1 LTVTN
6 AVITFVLTAIFS
18 TQNINQLRRKS
29 MKVSDPNM
37 DLLSIKD
44 PSFLKGMSNHELQA
58 LSQEIRQFLIEKLS
72 VTGGHIGPNLGVVE
86 LTIALHKCF
95 DSPNDKI
102 IWDVGHQS
110 YVHKILT
117 GRACEFDT
125 LRQYKG
131 LCGFPKR
138 IESEHDVWETGH
150 SSTSLS
156 AAMGMAIARDLK
168 KENSFILPVIGD
180 GALTGGMAL
189 EALNHI
195 GHEKKNMIVILN
207 DNEMSIAPN
216 VGALHT
222 ILGQLRTAG
231 KYQWVKD
238 ELEVL
243 LKKVPAVGGKLAATA
258 ERIKDSL
265 KYLLVSGMFF
275 EEMGFTYL
283 GPVDGHDYDALFE
296 NLAYAKKTEGP
307 VMLHVITKKGK
318 GFQPAES
325 DKKGT
330 WHGTGPYKMDTGA
343 FVKPDLVPPPAWS
356 SLVSE
361 TVRRL
366 AREDERIVAI
376 TPAMPVGS
384 KLEGFASEFPDR
396 MYDVGIAEQHAAT
409 VAAGL
414 ATQNMKPFLAIYS
427 TFLQRAY
434 DQVVHDICRQN
445 LNVFIGIDRAGLV
458 GADGETHQG
467 VFDIA
472 FLRHVPN
479 LVLMM
484 PKDENEGQHMV
495 YTAINYN
502 DGPIAMR
509 FPRGNGLGVKMD
521 QDLKS
526 IPIGTWEVLK
536 EGEDAAILTFGTTI
550 QMAME
555 AAAILEKQGMSIKV
569 VNARFIKPLD
579 EKMLVELFSQN
590 TPILTIEEAVLQGG
604 FGSSVLEFAH
614 DQGYYQQVIDRM
626 GIPDQF
632 IEHGDVD
639 SLLEEIGMTTSDV
652 VKRMTI
658 LAKKRQQRA

>member
-1 LTVTN
+1 
-6 AVITFVLTAIFS
+6 
-18 TQNINQLRRKS
+18 
-29 MKVSDPNM
+29 M

-44 PSFLKGMSNHELQA
+44 PSFLKGLSNKELED
-58 LSQEIRQFLIEKLS
+58 LSQDIRNFLIEKLS

-95 DSPNDKI
+95 ESPKDKFL
-102 IWDVGHQS
+102 WDVGHQS

-156 AAMGMAIARDLK
+156 AAMGMVIARDLK
-168 KENSFILPVIGD
+168 KEDSHIVPIIGD

-195 GHEKKNMIVILN
+195 GHEQKNMIVILN

-216 VGALHT
+216 VGALHNV
-222 ILGQLRTAG
+222 LGKLRTAG

-238 ELEVL
+238 ELELL
-243 LKKVPAVGGKLAATA
+243 LKKIPAVGGKLASTA
-258 ERIKDSL
+258 ERVKDSL

-283 GPVDGHDYDALFE
+283 GPIDGHNFEELFE
-296 NLAYAKKTEGP
+296 TLSYAKKTEGP
-307 VMLHVITKKGK
+307 VLLHVITKKGK
-318 GFQPAES
+318 GYSPAEK
-325 DKKGT
+325 DTVGT
-330 WHGTGPYKMDTGA
+330 WHGTGPYKIDTGD
-343 FVKPDLVPPPAWS
+343 FVKPVNPPPAWS
-356 SLVSE
+356 KLVSE
-361 TVRRL
+361 TVRKL
-366 AREDERIVAI
+366 ARKDSRIVAI

-396 MYDVGIAEQHAAT
+396 MFDVGIAEQHATT

-472 FLRHVPN
+472 FMRHVPN
-479 LVLMM
+479 LVMMM
-484 PKDENEGQHMV
+484 PRDENEGQHMV
-495 YTAINYN
+495 NTALAYD

-509 FPRGNGLGVKMD
+509 FPRGNGIGVPMD
-521 QDLKS
+521 ETLIK

-536 EGEDAAILTFGTTI
+536 EGDDAAILTFGTTI
-550 QMAME
+550 PMAME
-555 AAAILEKQGMSIKV
+555 AAAQLERQGYSIKV

-579 EKMLVELFSQN
+579 KKMLTEILGLN
-590 TPILTIEEAVLQGG
+590 MPILTIEEAILQGG
-604 FGSSVLEFAH
+604 FGSAVLEFAH
-614 DQGYYQQVIDRM
+614 ENGFHQAAIERM
-626 GIPDQF
+626 GIPDEY
-632 IEHGDVD
+632 IEHGSVKE
-639 SLLEEIGMTTSDV
+639 LLEEIGLTSEMAV
-652 VKRMTI
+652 QK
-658 LAKKRQQRA
+658 LAKLARKKQKRA